1 MKVLKIAICL
11 SVLFCVPAMA
21 VVKCVA
27 LNSNSTCE
35 WIDPEDYQS
44 DWGAT
49 CNGIS
54 IRGIALCGHE
64 SSANGLSTGA
74 TTESVWKSSEPY
86 QNRACWCKIV
96 QPAVSKWVYAETNNA
111 AGDCA
116 HWCQDACAGKI
127 GGQSDTDKAF
137 RQAILGEFY
146 E

>member
-44 DWGAT
+44 DWGSI

-64 SSANGLSTGA
+64 SGANGLQAGA
-74 TTESVWKSSEPY
+74 KTDSVWKSSDPN
-86 QNRACWCKIV
+86 QNKACWCKIV
-96 QPAVSKWVYAETNNA
+96 QPVVSKWTFAERRDYAS
-111 AGDCA
+111 DCA